1 MSIPLFYPPAR
12 FVARLELKRPIALRR
27 LCELAGVQCRASGDW
42 IDRQVEVVVRPGQP
56 MTIEAEPGYKGA
68 VRVSVPDLREH
79 AQHSYRVALGALAYG
94 LMDGVARESI
104 RGADW
109 ARPAPPRGRPRS
121 GTAQTSAERQRRHR
135 SRQRTAEQS

>member
-12 FVARLELKRPIALRR
+12 YVAKLQLRQPIALWK
-27 LCELAGVQCRASGDW
+27 LCELAGVSCRASGDW
-42 IDRQVEVVVRPGQP
+42 VDRQVEVVVRPAGALE
-56 MTIEAEPGYKGA
+56 IEAEPGYKGR
-68 VRVSVPDLREH
+68 VRVSLS
-79 AQHSYRVALGALAYG
+79 AAHSAMQQQAYRIALGALAYG

-109 ARPAPPRGRPRS
+109 ARPTLPRGRPRS

-135 SRQRTAEQS
+135 AKQRDS